1 MSRVRFL
8 AASTDLRPGKEGTTY
23 GPGHETDFVEA
34 DYEYV
39 IALRMSGAAEIIDAT
54 GLPTVDAEHPLRGF

>member
-8 AASTDLRPGKEGTTY
+8 AVCADPRPDHIGVTY

-39 IALRMSGAAEIIDAT
+39 MALRQSGAVEIIDAS
-54 GLPTVDAEHPLRGF
+54 GLPEGTLLR

>member
-1 MSRVRFL
+1 MARVRFL
-8 AASTDLRPGKEGTTY
+8 AVATDPRPDHAGVTY

-39 IALRMSGAAEIIDAT
+39 TALRQEGKVEIIDAS
-54 GLPTVDAEHPLRGF
+54 GLPAATAARV